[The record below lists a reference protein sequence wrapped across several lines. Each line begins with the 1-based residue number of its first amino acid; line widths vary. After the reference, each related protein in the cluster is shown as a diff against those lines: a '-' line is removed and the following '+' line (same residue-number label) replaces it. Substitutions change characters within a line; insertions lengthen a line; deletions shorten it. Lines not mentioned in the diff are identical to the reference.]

1 MKNRMLGL
9 ISNKYLRYDY
19 KLIEEFGYFVY
30 FINDEEYTKI
40 GIAGSISSRIKQLQT
55 GNPRKLKVLFLI
67 DGETQNK
74 SYWIERK
81 LHKSFSEKRVNGEW
95 FRISER
101 DIVSVC
107 NKEGYKLYKPIT
119 KHNFTIDGVVNV

>member
-81 LHKSFSEKRVNGEW
+81 LHEAFSSKQASGEW
-95 FRISER
+95 FKVSEN

-107 NKEGYKLYKPIT
+107 NKVGYRLYKPMT